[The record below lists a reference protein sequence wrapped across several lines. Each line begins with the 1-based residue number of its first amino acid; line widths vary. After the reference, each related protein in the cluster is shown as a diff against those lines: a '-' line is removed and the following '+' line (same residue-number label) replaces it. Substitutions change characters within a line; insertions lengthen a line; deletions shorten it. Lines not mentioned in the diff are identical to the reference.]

1 MPILGIIA
9 ASLQLSNAAFDSIQ
23 TVTVGSGGSSSISF
37 NSIPAGYKHLQ
48 IRASYK
54 CASNGW
60 IYARANNDST
70 YTNYMT
76 HYVEGSGSGT
86 NAASQQ
92 IGSITGLAMNYG
104 QSNGSSIFDV
114 TILDILD
121 YSNTSKNKT
130 ARSLRGCDN
139 NGSGYVG
146 LQSSLW
152 INTSAISQLEIFVN
166 GSTFNQFSTFAL
178 YGIK

>member
-1 MPILGIIA
+1 
-9 ASLQLSNAAFDSIQ
+9 
-23 TVTVGSGGSSSISF
+23 
-37 NSIPAGYKHLQ
+37 
-48 IRASYK
+48 
-54 CASNGW
+54 
-60 IYARANNDST
+60 
-70 YTNYMT
+70 MT